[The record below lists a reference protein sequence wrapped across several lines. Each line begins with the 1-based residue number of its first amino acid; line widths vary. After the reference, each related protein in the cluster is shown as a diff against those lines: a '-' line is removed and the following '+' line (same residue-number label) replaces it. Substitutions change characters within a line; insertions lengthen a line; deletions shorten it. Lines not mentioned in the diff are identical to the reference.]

1 MTHERNT
8 DPDLDKHTLAAYLA
22 CASLC
27 VAYRPEAVEPRYT
40 QHRTHVKTF
49 GIKTMKIKAL
59 EDIRAEIL
67 QSMQKAHSN
76 AASNTANASKIDA
89 SSSPEELRKA
99 SQQAQDTLTAAVNSF
114 LSQGSVVTTTATGS
128 AAVSATAPTAQR
140 GKRIKEKGIALCH
153 ESQGYSAN
161 LRPDSLLM
169 KAGKPGMISLQVNK
183 AALENASAELLAAL
197 KRLGYAFPA

>member
-1 MTHERNT
+1 
-8 DPDLDKHTLAAYLA
+8 
-22 CASLC
+22 
-27 VAYRPEAVEPRYT
+27 
-40 QHRTHVKTF
+40 
-49 GIKTMKIKAL
+49 MKIKAL

>member
-1 MTHERNT
+1 M
-8 DPDLDKHTLAAYLA
+8 
-22 CASLC
+22 
-27 VAYRPEAVEPRYT
+27 

-49 GIKTMKIKAL
+49 GIKIMKIKAL

-67 QSMQKAHSN
+67 FSMQKAHSN
-76 AASNTANASKIDA
+76 DSSNTPNVSKIHA

-114 LSQGSVVTTTATGS
+114 LSQGSVVTTTATGT
-128 AAVSATAPTAQR
+128 AAAAPATAPTAQR
-140 GKRIKEKGIALCH
+140 GKTIKEKGIALCH